1 MEDSGPCA
9 RLVVVVKTNIK
20 RMGCE
25 KWVTETR
32 QYS

>member
-1 MEDSGPCA
+1 MEDSGPCM

-25 KWVTETR
+25 KWVTGTK
-32 QYS
+32 QDS